1 MPSTYVNSFDSKQL
15 APSSEH
21 EDRQLIPGTPVKVTH
36 GKHEGKRGVLSSVRR
51 YVSVVVEDQTGVQVK
66 ISFKRIKEDKL
77 LTLHPSYLCVM
88 NVSNTIRPC
97 RCLTWWRV
105 ISRSESY
112 GRRSRNSLRP
122 LGWTCA
128 RYVVEPRQEFFL
140 TTHIKTLFTTD
151 GKQYLPF
158 QAKASTMEDNAKEPW
173 TNMLKR
179 EERTRRFW
187 RYANALGYLDKDL
200 IQPSASEHD
209 EGRQGVDPTSLALVA
224 FATQVGIQLL
234 NDNGDKT
241 LFESF
246 APSQEYV
253 RWTSEFCG
261 LAKNLGIEVRHL
273 SER

>member
-1 MPSTYVNSFDSKQL
+1 
-15 APSSEH
+15 
-21 EDRQLIPGTPVKVTH
+21 
-36 GKHEGKRGVLSSVRR
+36 
-51 YVSVVVEDQTGVQVK
+51 
-66 ISFKRIKEDKL
+66 
-77 LTLHPSYLCVM
+77 
-88 NVSNTIRPC
+88 
-97 RCLTWWRV
+97 
-105 ISRSESY
+105 
-112 GRRSRNSLRP
+112 
-122 LGWTCA
+122 
-128 RYVVEPRQEFFL
+128 
-140 TTHIKTLFTTD
+140 
-151 GKQYLPF
+151 
-158 QAKASTMEDNAKEPW
+158 MEDNAKEPW

-246 APSQEYV
+246 TPSQEYV

-261 LAKNLGIEVRHL
+261 LAKDLGIEVRHMSDDEL
-273 SER
+273 EELEELEKKCLCAIKHRDDGFEGQEVYVWFGNSKGKFARVKQMNGDFCKVELETALFGESSVVIDGQNLLAYVVL